1 MEVLLER
8 LATILDEP
16 AVAPDDALQGY
27 ANWDSLAV
35 LSIVAMAQE
44 DYGVV
49 LQAPDI
55 QGAGTARGLFALI
68 EGHRA
73 GR

>member
-1 MEVLLER
+1 MEALLEK
-8 LATILDEP
+8 LATILDESE
-16 AVAPDDALQGY
+16 VAPDDPLLGY

-44 DYGVV
+44 EYGIV

-55 QGAGTARGLFALI
+55 DAAGTARGLFALI
-68 EGHRA
+68 EGRRA
-73 GR
+73 SR